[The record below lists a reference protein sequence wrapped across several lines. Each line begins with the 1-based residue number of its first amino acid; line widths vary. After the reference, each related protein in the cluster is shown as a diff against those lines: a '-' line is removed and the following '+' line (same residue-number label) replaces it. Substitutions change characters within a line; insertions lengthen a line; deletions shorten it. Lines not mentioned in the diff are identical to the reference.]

1 MIKIFAMKNLI
12 VLIISA
18 FLLMPSFMNAQACME
33 PASDEG
39 ISIIGFIQ
47 PQYEYLFAG
56 QDQQGKR
63 LDESSF
69 YFNRARLGVT
79 GNIPYDFSYYLMT
92 EISPTLNGA
101 RNIQPPLLLDA
112 FISYNRFAP
121 YVKVSAGQFKVPFG
135 IELPQPC
142 HKLYTINRSMVVA
155 NLVDPW
161 RDLGVM
167 VSGGTG
173 DLSIL
178 GTKTK
183 NAISYSLG
191 VFNGGGLNKKDDNIN
206 KSIVGRIALKP
217 IDLVTVGASYRFTKL
232 PPQTEGVTEE
242 DTRQRLGL
250 DLELNY
256 KNFIVQGE
264 YVYGADNG
272 SYTTGGG
279 CGGEVEVHQGSK
291 KRDGFFVQAL
301 YMTPWKVQPV
311 VRYERFDPNMEMAAD
326 QIGFLP
332 GEGLQN
338 VITYGLNYFFNE
350 KVRFQVNYLYRAE
363 ETGKLEVK
371 NDMLLT
377 QFQIVF

>member
-1 MIKIFAMKNLI
+1 MKNLI
-12 VLIISA
+12 VLTISA
-18 FLLMPSFMNAQACME
+18 FLLMPSFMNAQACMS
-33 PASDEG
+33 PTSDEG

-79 GNIPYDFSYYLMT
+79 GNIPYDFSYYFMT

-101 RNIQPPLLLDA
+101 KNIQPPLLLDA

-183 NAISYSLG
+183 NAVSYS
-191 VFNGGGLNKKDDNIN
+191 
-206 KSIVGRIALKP
+206 
-217 IDLVTVGASYRFTKL
+217 
-232 PPQTEGVTEE
+232 
-242 DTRQRLGL
+242 
-250 DLELNY
+250 
-256 KNFIVQGE
+256 
-264 YVYGADNG
+264 
-272 SYTTGGG
+272 
-279 CGGEVEVHQGSK
+279 
-291 KRDGFFVQAL
+291 
-301 YMTPWKVQPV
+301 
-311 VRYERFDPNMEMAAD
+311 
-326 QIGFLP
+326 
-332 GEGLQN
+332 
-338 VITYGLNYFFNE
+338 
-350 KVRFQVNYLYRAE
+350 
-363 ETGKLEVK
+363 
-371 NDMLLT
+371 
-377 QFQIVF
+377 